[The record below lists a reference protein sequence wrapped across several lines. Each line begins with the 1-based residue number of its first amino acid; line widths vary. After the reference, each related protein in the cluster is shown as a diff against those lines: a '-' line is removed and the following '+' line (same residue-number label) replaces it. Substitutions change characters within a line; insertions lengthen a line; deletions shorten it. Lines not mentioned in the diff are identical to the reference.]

1 MAGEA
6 DAQSA
11 MIGWSDEGNRD
22 KDRRIDPQ
30 ASGCRRRVYSGRCLH
45 LHSLIGFRTSRV
57 LVESFPSL
65 GCPETALPGRETL
78 SEQEGP

>member
-6 DAQSA
+6 NAQSA
-11 MIGWSDEGNRD
+11 VIGWSDEGDRD
-22 KDRRIDPQ
+22 KDLRIDPK

-45 LHSLIGFRTSRV
+45 LCTLIGFRTSRV

-65 GCPETALPGRETL
+65 SCPEMPLPGRETL
-78 SEQEGP
+78 PEREGP